1 MRQEH
6 RLIALLCKHTTLA
19 ENNPLMVGFK
29 WPHQR
34 LGSPLLS
41 ATHSCCPCWQTE
53 RCNRR
58 TGTADGEV
66 MRQMER
72 WRWWGKTSS
81 KLSSAS
87 APTKQGG
94 RECLAIPPSAR
105 PAHASPPP
113 PLTPGTHRHS
123 RVVFAEVDARCG
135 RVWVGL
141 AAAACV
147 AQGGHQVCPADGHKP
162 DVKARH
168 PAACAGGR
176 GTTFFCR
183 SGEEWLAGRKE
194 GRNLVVGHMEGCH
207 KPGCA
212 AVRVVAGQ
220 WRCSCFGGML
230 HPARGETMAGG
241 QV

>member
-6 RLIALLCKHTTLA
+6 RLIAPLCKHTTLA

-58 TGTADGEV
+58 TGTANEADGLVALVGE
-66 MRQMER
+66 M
-72 WRWWGKTSS
+72 SS

-87 APTKQGG
+87 APTEQGG
-94 RECLAIPPSAR
+94 RERLAIPPSAR
-105 PAHASPPP
+105 PAHTSPPP
-113 PLTPGTHRHS
+113 SLTPSTHRHS
-123 RVVFAEVDARCG
+123 RVVLAEVDARCG

-141 AAAACV
+141 AAAARV

-162 DVKARH
+162 DVKTRH

-176 GTTFFCR
+176 GTTVFCR
-183 SGEEWLAGRKE
+183 SGEEWLAGSKE
-194 GRNLVVGHMEGCH
+194 GRNLVVGHREGCH

-212 AVRVVAGQ
+212 AVRVVAGHQ
-220 WRCSCFGGML
+220 RCSGFRGTL
-230 HPARGETMAGG
+230 HPAKGKTTTGG